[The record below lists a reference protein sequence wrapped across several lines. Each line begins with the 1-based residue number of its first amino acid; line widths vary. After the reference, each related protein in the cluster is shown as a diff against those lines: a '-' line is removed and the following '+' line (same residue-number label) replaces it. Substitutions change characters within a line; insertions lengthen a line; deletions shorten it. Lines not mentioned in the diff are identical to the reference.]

1 VPVVISNNP
10 LPEDDVDANPIDVG
24 DVLSLTMFNTR
35 LPTLVAM
42 LLYASVLYR
51 ICAPYS
57 KPPSENIF
65 DIVWHGV
72 ATAVQ
77 SALESDPFVAT

>member
-42 LLYASVLYR
+42 LLYPSVLYR